1 MGGIG
6 VWQVLLILAIVLII
20 FGAGKLPRVMGDFGK
35 GLKSFKSGLKED
47 EEENNQP
54 ENQPQAARQI
64 ESTAEET
71 VASAP
76 ERERDRAASN

>member
-47 EEENNQP
+47 EEEGNQP

-64 ESTAEET
+64 ESTAEEA

>member
-47 EEENNQP
+47 EEEENQP

-71 VASAP
+71 VAPAP